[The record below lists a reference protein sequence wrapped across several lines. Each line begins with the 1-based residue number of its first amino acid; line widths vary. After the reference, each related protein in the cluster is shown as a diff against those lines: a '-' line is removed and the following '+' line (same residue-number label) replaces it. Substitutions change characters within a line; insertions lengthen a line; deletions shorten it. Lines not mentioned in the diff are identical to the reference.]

1 MRGGVLLFLCKTFPI
16 YPLNPYKTLKIPQNF
31 RALRAKVEGGFYY
44 FQDSEIQNLDRGFY
58 YFQKFSNFGRGFLR
72 RGVSIINSPVAQN
85 LCCRVCKHALV
96 CLWSAMVGGIPLL
109 KGVSLSRAGYMG
121 SVRVF

>member
-1 MRGGVLLFLCKTFPI
+1 MERGFYYFEFSEIMRGGVLLFLCKTFPI

-58 YFQKFSNFGRGFLR
+58 YFQKFSNFGRGVFKKG
-72 RGVSIINSPVAQN
+72 GVSIINSPVVHPCHDTTN
-85 LCCRVCKHALV
+85 VN
-96 CLWSAMVGGIPLL
+96 
-109 KGVSLSRAGYMG
+109 
-121 SVRVF
+121 